1 DFIAD
6 SFDGPAP
13 RLVGGGTPHNRTQR
27 PPNPNNREAPPPR
40 GRGRRRRP
48 RPPQPA
54 RGPPPPGVRGWGRPN
69 RDQLR
74 RWQHLCAIR
83 LQPDTL
89 SYAANFLDLDPRHR
103 DRSGL
108 GLPLVR
114 ITYDIQDN
122 ERRLDQWMEAKAG
135 EILRAMGA
143 TQVWRGLRLGGVCS
157 SHDLGG
163 TRM

>member
-1 DFIAD
+1 
-6 SFDGPAP
+6 
-13 RLVGGGTPHNRTQR
+13 
-27 PPNPNNREAPPPR
+27 
-40 GRGRRRRP
+40 
-48 RPPQPA
+48 
-54 RGPPPPGVRGWGRPN
+54 GRPY

-89 SYAANFLDLDPRHR
+89 SYRANVLDLDPRHR

-108 GLPLVR
+108 ALPLVR

-143 TQVWRGLRLGGVCS
+143 TQGWRGGGLGGGWPPPP
-157 SHDLGG
+157 LGG
-163 TRM
+163 APRG